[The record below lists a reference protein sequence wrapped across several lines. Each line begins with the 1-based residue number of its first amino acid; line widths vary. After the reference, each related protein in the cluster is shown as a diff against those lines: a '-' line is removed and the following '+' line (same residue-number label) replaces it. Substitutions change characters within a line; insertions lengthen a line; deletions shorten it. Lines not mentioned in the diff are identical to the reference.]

1 MKLKKIVLV
10 GLLLVCQNSIATEL
24 VKQVKVFDGTSVDC
38 KKENSRFRSRFGS
51 YRTKVNS
58 LQIITKQNGQEYL
71 QALGKFEF
79 FRCQEQKGKGYLAPT
94 NLDQPYQF
102 KNLQLDNTWKTI
114 TVIGSKPTLMVLQD
128 GIYKIIATYELSTAS
143 TSNFRIDIP
152 LSDLNIDTSESASPL
167 ADYAF
172 DMHLKTN
179 FQFSSNATKSSQT
192 IHYGSFRIHFNVERI
207 MRGGLVRD
215 QWQINL
221 K

>member
-1 MKLKKIVLV
+1 MKLMKIVLIA
-10 GLLLVCQNSIATEL
+10 LLWVCQNSIATEL
-24 VKQVKVFDGTSVDC
+24 VKQVKVFDGTSVNC

-51 YRTKVNS
+51 YRTRVNS

-79 FRCQEQKGKGYLAPT
+79 FRCQEQNGEGYLAPI
-94 NLDQPYQF
+94 NVDRPYQF

-143 TSNFRIDIP
+143 SSNFRIEIP
-152 LSDLNIDTSESASPL
+152 LADLNIDTSETASPI
-167 ADYAF
+167 ADHAF
-172 DMHLKTN
+172 DIHLKTN
-179 FQFSSNATKSSQT
+179 FQFSSNTTSSSQT
-192 IHYGSFRIHFNVERI
+192 IHYGSFRVHFNVERI
-207 MRGGLVRD
+207 ERGGLVQN
-215 QWQINL
+215 QWKINL